1 MAILP
6 ANVARVPNLLNS
18 QLATSAIG
26 RTNVRLLEVQTQLG
40 TGKLINRMS
49 DDPIRA
55 AAIANLDRRLETAS
69 QRTTNLATAD
79 SVLGFLD
86 NELNSVTELVR
97 DARGIALQEVNITSD
112 ATSRRQVAATIDEM
126 LRSLAATANR
136 QGPNGLYVFGGSQP
150 TTQPLEQ
157 TALGYRYRARGAGL
171 ITDLGPGNRIPIT
184 IGGDN
189 AIGETS
195 ARLRSTLD
203 LNPSLTPNTRIADLR
218 GGRGLGVSTGTFSFS
233 FNGGP
238 SATVSIGD
246 AQTVQDALDQIEIAI
261 RQYETDNSVT
271 ILGPGGLSA
280 TSSGI
285 SIDVVAGGSLAFTD
299 INAGSAAADLGL
311 TAAAFTPTTTTGA
324 DLDPQLTMNTPLSA
338 IPGLTLPLG
347 SIRLRMSTGATST
360 IRDVNLGPA
369 QTIGDL
375 RSLIESTDIGVRLQI
390 SENGRSLAVLNEV
403 AGPRLSIEE
412 VAGGANTASLLG
424 IRSMDQST
432 PLADFN
438 DGRGVRVNTGGV
450 DPITGLPDPA
460 LDVDFRVTL
469 GNGQAFDVNLRPQD
483 TATVQTLLARI
494 NSEFATAVANPPLV
508 STAPALTAGDFQA
521 VLTDGTNGIA
531 FTSPISGGS
540 ISVENRNN
548 SAAAQDLGLL
558 NATWD
563 PGTGTLLAEDRA
575 AIRVSNLFSDLIDL
589 RDSLLRND
597 VNGISIAA
605 ESLQNSDQRV
615 SAAHALVGSYAQQV
629 TRAQGLLE
637 DQRTLDTRVRSELQD
652 LDFAEAATRLSL
664 LQTQLQATMT
674 TAGRFGAGGRTL
686 LDFLG

>member
-18 QLATSAIG
+18 QLATSAIA
-26 RTNVRLLEVQTQLG
+26 RTNVRLLEVQTQLS
-40 TGKLINRMS
+40 TGRQVNRMS

-55 AAIANLDRRLETAS
+55 AAIANLDRRLETAG

-86 NELNSVTELVR
+86 SELNSVTALVR
-97 DARGIALQEVNITSD
+97 DARSVALQEVNITAD
-112 ATSRRQVAATIDEM
+112 AASRRQVAATVDEM

-150 TTQPLEQ
+150 TSQPLEQ

-203 LNPSLTPNTRIADLR
+203 LNPSLTPDTRIADLR

-233 FNGGP
+233 SAGGP
-238 SATVSIGD
+238 AATISIGD
-246 AQTVQDALDQIEIAI
+246 AQTVQDALDRIEIAI
-261 RQYETDNSVT
+261 RQYETDNGVT
-271 ILGPGGLSA
+271 ILGPGGLAA

-285 SIDVVAGGSLAFTD
+285 SFDIVAGETLTFTD

-311 TAAAFTPTTTTGA
+311 TAAPFTSANTTGA
-324 DLDPQLTMNTPLSA
+324 DLDPRLTLNTPLSA

-347 SIRLRMSTGATST
+347 SIRLRMTTGGSST
-360 IRDVNLGPA
+360 IRDVNLATA

-375 RSLIESTDIGVRLQI
+375 RSLIESTNIGVRMQI
-390 SENGRSLAVLNEV
+390 SENGRSLAVFNEV
-403 AGPRLSIEE
+403 AGPRLSVEE
-412 VAGGANTASLLG
+412 IAGGANTASLLG
-424 IRSMDQST
+424 IRSMDLST

-450 DPITGLPDPA
+450 DPATGLPDPA

-494 NSEFATAVANPPLV
+494 NSEFATAVANPPV
-508 STAPALTAGDFQA
+508 IPSAPALNASDFQA

-531 FTSPISGGS
+531 LTTAVTGGA
-540 ISVENRNN
+540 ITVDNRNN

-558 NATWD
+558 NGTWNAAA
-563 PGTGTLLAEDRA
+563 GMLLAEDRA
-575 AIRVSNLFSDLIDL
+575 AIRVNNLFSDLIDL
-589 RDSLLRND
+589 RDALLRND
-597 VNGISIAA
+597 VSGISAAA

-615 SAAHALVGSYAQQV
+615 SSAHALVGSYAQQV